1 MLMCVHAHVWS
12 CHAVGGYMERA
23 GRGEGRELATRGKV
37 DLVVRRSRGM
47 AIFHNA
53 MEKGAVVLVLMRGFL
68 RVAVHPV

>member
-1 MLMCVHAHVWS
+1 
-12 CHAVGGYMERA
+12 MERA